1 VLARLD
7 TTSGL
12 LELTNAGHP
21 APLLLRD
28 RRVVGEIESQRCTPF
43 GVASRCVQVAE
54 VALEPGDAVIFYTD
68 GMVEGRTRDGEE
80 FGVTRLGDLLER
92 EASSGRPP
100 EEMLRRLVRSV
111 LDHQDG
117 ALRDDATIVVL
128 QWDGPPVEVIPAQVF
143 VGED

>member
-1 VLARLD
+1 
-7 TTSGL
+7 
-12 LELTNAGHP
+12 
-21 APLLLRD
+21 
-28 RRVVGEIESQRCTPF
+28 
-43 GVASRCVQVAE
+43 
-54 VALEPGDAVIFYTD
+54 LEPGDAVIFYTD

-80 FGVTRLGDLLER
+80 VAVTRLGDLLER